1 MYPSAK
7 SFYVD
12 FTNKPKVTGNC
23 PDFFEEA
30 YTDHRCNLDIVHQQ
44 VLGDVKIANYFIL

>member
-1 MYPSAK
+1 MLLSAK

-12 FTNKPKVTGNC
+12 FTNKPKVTGNL

-30 YTDHRCNLDIVHQQ
+30 YTDHRCNLSIVHQQ
-44 VLGDVKIANYFIL
+44 VIGDVKIVKYFIL